1 MKKMKKVIILSVLM
15 VFMMASMVMA
25 DTVTMRRVNG
35 YWTGSGGEFTVQI
48 NESGTP
54 DLNWVL
60 PLYDSSTKG
69 KGYTD
74 SFQSFCVE
82 KNEYISI
89 NSTYNFNISN
99 AAVAGGIGGGSPDP
113 LSVGAAYLYYQF
125 SQGILTGYDYNSS
138 AGRAT
143 SAGLLQNAIWYL
155 EEEITTIG
163 SNLFIEL
170 VTSSS
175 VFGSLSG
182 ARDDNNGEYPVAVL
196 NLSQGTALKQDQLV
210 LVPEP
215 ASMLLLGSGL
225 IGVAGFARR
234 KFFKK

>member
-1 MKKMKKVIILSVLM
+1 MKKLFFVASFLI
-15 VFMMASMVMA
+15 VFMVAPMAMA
-25 DTVTMRRVNG
+25 DTVTMKRVNG

-69 KGYTD
+69 QGYTD

-82 KNEYISI
+82 RNEYISI
-89 NSTYNFNISN
+89 DSTYNFKISN
-99 AAVAGGIGGGSPDP
+99 AAVAGGISGGSPDP

-125 SQGILTGYDYNSS
+125 SQGILTGYDYTTP
-138 AGRAT
+138 GRDVT
-143 SAGLLQNAIWYL
+143 AGLLQNAIWYL

-163 SNLFIEL
+163 SNLFIDL

-175 VFGSLSG
+175 VFGSLPD
-182 ARDDNNGEYPVAVL
+182 AMADNNGAYPVAVL
-196 NLSQGTALKQDQLV
+196 NLYQGTALKQDQLV

-215 ASMLLLGSGL
+215 ATMLLLGSGL
-225 IGVAGFARR
+225 LGLAGFAR
-234 KFFKK
+234 KKFKK